1 MMEISIDRPSSPKI
15 IQWLLDTRSLWPVP
29 GHLKPKEEVAELR
42 TVVSN
47 LSGFK
52 IALVYKSRPQEL
64 LPFFQRLNKRRS

>member
-1 MMEISIDRPSSPKI
+1 MMESSSDGLSSPKI
-15 IQWLLDTRSLWPVP
+15 IQWLLDTRSLWPVS

-52 IALVYKSRPQEL
+52 FARVNRSRPQEL
-64 LPFFQRLNKRRS
+64 LPFSQRLNKLRS